1 MYRIGHGF
9 DVHPFKSGA
18 ELVLGGVNIKYKKGL
33 VGHSDA
39 DVVIHAVI
47 DSILGAMA
55 DGDIGSHFPDTD
67 PQYKGISSRELLG
80 RIRQLMVKR
89 EFDIVNLDITIHA
102 EQPKLAEYKD
112 QMRDNLAEDLD
123 TEVGRINVKAT
134 TWEKLGYVGREE
146 GMACDAVVLLI
157 SSSNDDEVSTGN
169 ATAKEKTSKPHQ
181 IALLFEGDEKIE
193 RRVKTKG
200 GLVIYTDGAS
210 QGNPGPSGAGAVILD
225 SKGNTLKEIQM
236 YLGEL
241 TNNQAEYQ
249 ALILALKEAASL
261 RPENLLIKMDSEL
274 VVRQILGRY
283 KVKDQKLLSLYN
295 IVMQQLKL
303 FPDWEIEHIP
313 REQNQRADK
322 LAGKAASRESS

>member
-9 DVHPFKSGA
+9 DVHPLKSGA
-18 ELVLGGVNIKYKKGL
+18 QLVLGGVHIKYEKGL

-67 PQYKGISSRELLG
+67 PQYKGISSRELLQQ
-80 RIRQLMVKR
+80 IRKLMVER
-89 EFDIVNLDITIHA
+89 NFDIANLDITIHA
-102 EQPKLAEYKD
+102 EKPKLIGYRDK
-112 QMRDNLAEDLD
+112 MRDNLAEDLE
-123 TEVGRINVKAT
+123 TEINRINVKAT

-146 GMACDAVVLLI
+146 GIACDAVVLLEN
-157 SSSNDDEVSTGN
+157 SADDEEIEKDNTS
-169 ATAKEKTSKPHQ
+169 AKVKTRKTHQ
-181 IALLFEGDEKIE
+181 TALLFEGDEKIE

-210 QGNPGPSGAGAVILD
+210 QGNPGHSGAGGVILD
-225 SKGNTLKEIQM
+225 SKGKTLKEVRM

-261 RPENLLIKMDSEL
+261 RPESVLIKMDSEL

-295 IVMQQLKL
+295 IVKQQLLL
-303 FPDWEIEHIP
+303 FPNWDIEHIP
-313 REQNQRADK
+313 REENERADR
-322 LAGKAASRESS
+322 LASRAASREGS